1 MQYNIYEEV
10 VCMSKKYYYED
21 KDFKLIQGDSLK
33 ILKGIE
39 PKSIDMI
46 FADPP
51 YFLSSLA
58 EANPGYNLLEG
69 YLRDL

>member
-1 MQYNIYEEV
+1 
-10 VCMSKKYYYED
+10 MSKKYYYES

-51 YFLSSLA
+51 YFLSSY
-58 EANPGYNLLEG
+58 GI
-69 YLRDL
+69 